1 MSPRRSA
8 SAEPTV
14 TTAEAKAT
22 EPDMTKVR
30 KWPDVAKQVQAMR
43 EQGANVPEICEKL
56 CISYPLVNQLILRSY
71 KMVIQ
76 SAEVFERQEKIRL
89 GLE

>member
-1 MSPRRSA
+1 
-8 SAEPTV
+8 
-14 TTAEAKAT
+14 
-22 EPDMTKVR
+22 
-30 KWPDVAKQVQAMR
+30 MR

-89 GLE
+89 GIE

>member
-8 SAEPTV
+8 NSESTV
-14 TTAEAKAT
+14 KAAEAKAN

-56 CISYPLVNQLILRSY
+56 SISYPLVNQLILRSY

-89 GLE
+89 GIE

>member
-8 SAEPTV
+8 NSESTV
-14 TTAEAKAT
+14 KAAEAKAT

-89 GLE
+89 GIE